1 MNKREY
7 LKIVA
12 GYEKVCRY
20 NVKKVKAKML
30 DVEVVNELRV
40 EVFSRDKIK

>member
-1 MNKREY
+1 MIKREY
-7 LKIVA
+7 LKMVD
-12 GYEKVCRY
+12 GNEKVCRN